1 MARVAVTL
9 TAHVQVE
16 LDSFT
21 LDAELSIDAGR
32 TVAVVGP
39 NGAGKTTL
47 LNALAGLRAISAG
60 RIELDGTVFDDPE
73 QGVYVPPERRPVGV
87 VFQDNLL
94 FPHLTAVDNVAFGL
108 RARGVRRT
116 EARRDAASWLQ
127 RVGLDGREQ
136 ARPKELSG
144 GQAQRVALA
153 RALATQPAMLLLDE
167 PLAAL
172 DANTRNEVRRDLRR
186 HLATFPGVRL
196 LITHDPVD
204 AAVLADHVIVLD
216 NGRVAQTGTPAEITR
231 RPRTGWVAE
240 LAGTNLFTG
249 TASADGHVALEHG
262 SVLVSADHLT
272 PGPVFAVVHPRAVS
286 VHRSRPEGS
295 ARNTWRGRVTAVE
308 PVGDR
313 FRLQVDA
320 DPPVVAEVTSAA
332 VHDIGLTDGVE
343 VWVAVKATEI
353 DVYPA

>member
-1 MARVAVTL
+1 MTL
-9 TAHVQVE
+9 TAQIHVE
-16 LDSFT
+16 LDGFT
-21 LDAELSIDAGR
+21 LDAALAIEAGR

-47 LNALAGLRAISAG
+47 LNALAGLRALTAG
-60 RIELDGTVFDDPE
+60 RIELDGTVLDDPDR
-73 QGVYVPPERRPVGV
+73 GVYLAPEQRPVGV

-94 FPHLTAVDNVAFGL
+94 FPHLTAVDNVAYGL
-108 RARGVRRT
+108 RARGARRT
-116 EARRDAASWLQ
+116 DARRDAASWMQ
-127 RVGLDGREQ
+127 RVGLEGRE
-136 ARPKELSG
+136 AAHPRELSG

-153 RALATQPAMLLLDE
+153 RALATEPAMLLLDE

-172 DANTRNEVRRDLRR
+172 DATTRNEVRRDLRR
-186 HLATFPGVRL
+186 HLTTFPGVRL
-196 LITHDPVD
+196 LITHDPID

-216 NGRVAQTGTPAEITR
+216 HGRVAQTGTPAEITR
-231 RPRTGWVAE
+231 RPRTRWVAE

-249 TASADGHVALEHG
+249 AAASDGHVTLDHG

-272 PGPVFAVVHPRAVS
+272 PGPVFAVVHPRAVA
-286 VHRSRPEGS
+286 VHRTRPEGS
-295 ARNTWRGRVTAVE
+295 ARNTWPGQITAVE

-313 FRLQVDA
+313 FRVQIQA
-320 DPPVVAEVTSAA
+320 NPPVVAEVTGAA
-332 VHDIGLTDGVE
+332 VHDIGLTDGAE

>member
-1 MARVAVTL
+1 MTL
-9 TAHVQVE
+9 TAQIRVE
-16 LDSFT
+16 LDGFV
-21 LDAELSIDAGR
+21 LDAELSIEAGR

-47 LNALAGLRAISAG
+47 LNALAGLRAVTAG

-73 QGVYVPPERRPVGV
+73 HGVYLPPEQRPVGV

-94 FPHLTAVDNVAFGL
+94 FPHLTAVDNVAYGL
-108 RARGVRRT
+108 RARGTRRA
-116 EARRDAASWLQ
+116 EARRVAADWLQ
-127 RVGLDGREQ
+127 RVSLDGREQ
-136 ARPKELSG
+136 ARPRELSG

-172 DANTRNEVRRDLRR
+172 DATTRNEVRRDLRR

-216 NGRVAQTGTPAEITR
+216 NGLVAQTGTPAEITG
-231 RPRTGWVAE
+231 RPRTRWVAE

-249 TASADGHVALEHG
+249 TASADGHVTLDRG

-272 PGPVFAVVHPRAVS
+272 PGPVFAAVHPRAVS
-286 VHRSRPEGS
+286 VHRAQPEGS
-295 ARNTWRGRVTAVE
+295 ARNAWPGRVTAVE

-313 FRLQVDA
+313 FRLQIDA
-320 DPPVVAEVTSAA
+320 NPPVVAEVTGAA
-332 VHDIGLTDGVE
+332 VNDIGLTDGASI
-343 VWVAVKATEI
+343 WVAVKATEI

>member
-1 MARVAVTL
+1 VYL
-9 TAHVQVE
+9 
-16 LDSFT
+16 
-21 LDAELSIDAGR
+21 
-32 TVAVVGP
+32 P
-39 NGAGKTTL
+39 
-47 LNALAGLRAISAG
+47 
-60 RIELDGTVFDDPE
+60 PE
-73 QGVYVPPERRPVGV
+73 QRPVGV

-94 FPHLTAVDNVAFGL
+94 FPHLTAVDNVAYGL
-108 RARGVRRT
+108 RARGARRA
-116 EARRDAASWLQ
+116 EARRVAADWLQ
-127 RVGLDGREQ
+127 RVSLDGREQ
-136 ARPKELSG
+136 ARPRELSG

-172 DANTRNEVRRDLRR
+172 DATTRNEVRRDLRR

-216 NGRVAQTGTPAEITR
+216 NGLVAQTGTPAEITG
-231 RPRTGWVAE
+231 RPRTRWVAE

-249 TASADGHVALEHG
+249 TASADGHVTLDRG

-272 PGPVFAVVHPRAVS
+272 PGPVFAAVHPRAVS
-286 VHRSRPEGS
+286 VHRAQPEGS
-295 ARNTWRGRVTAVE
+295 ARNAWPGRVTAVE

-313 FRLQVDA
+313 FRLQIDA
-320 DPPVVAEVTSAA
+320 NPPVVAEVTGAA
-332 VHDIGLTDGVE
+332 VNDIGLTDGASI
-343 VWVAVKATEI
+343 WVAVKATEI

>member
-1 MARVAVTL
+1 MTL
-9 TAHVQVE
+9 TAQIRVD
-16 LDSFT
+16 LDGFT

-47 LNALAGLRAISAG
+47 LKAIAGLRALTSG
-60 RIELDGTVFDDPE
+60 RIELDGTLFDDPDH
-73 QGVYVPPERRPVGV
+73 GVYVPPERRPVGV

-94 FPHLTAVDNVAFGL
+94 FPHLSAVDNVAYGL
-108 RARGVRRT
+108 RARGARRHD
-116 EARRDAASWLQ
+116 ARRDASVWLQ

-136 ARPKELSG
+136 SRTRELSG

-153 RALATQPAMLLLDE
+153 RALATEPTILLLDE

-172 DANTRNEVRRDLRR
+172 DATTRNEVRRDLRR
-186 HLATFPGVRL
+186 YLATFPGIRL

-204 AAVLADHVIVLD
+204 AAVLADHVVVLD
-216 NGRVAQTGTPAEITR
+216 NGRVAQTGTPSEITG
-231 RPRTGWVAE
+231 RPRTRWVAE

-249 TASADGHVALEHG
+249 TAAVDGHVTVDQG
-262 SVLVSADHLT
+262 GTLVIADHSA
-272 PGPVFAVVHPRAVS
+272 PGPVFAVVHPRAVA
-286 VHRSRPEGS
+286 VHRVRPEGS
-295 ARNTWRGRVTAVE
+295 ARNTWPGRVTAVE

-313 FRLQVDA
+313 FRLQIDA
-320 DPPVVAEVTSAA
+320 DPPVVAEVTGAA
-332 VHDIGLTDGVE
+332 VNDIGLTDGAE
-343 VWVAVKATEI
+343 VWVAIKATEI